1 MKRAITDVIVADD
14 HTLFR
19 AGLVRLLNTFP
30 AVRVVAETANATE
43 TLSTVGRIE
52 ADVLMLDLSM
62 PGAAGTSLVEA
73 VHAKVPELPILVLS
87 MHDEAA
93 LIRQALK
100 GGASGYVTKN
110 SEPEILGT
118 AIEKLAQGERYLAPV
133 IAQVLAFEFVEPQ
146 KDNGLTSREAQIL
159 KMIAKDGLP
168 LVQIANLLG
177 LSPKTVTTHKTN
189 IMAKLKVS
197 NNAELVKYALSH
209 EIEE

>member
-1 MKRAITDVIVADD
+1 MKRAVTRVIVADD

-30 AVRVVAETANATE
+30 AVRVVAEAANAAE
-43 TLSTVGRIE
+43 TLSTVGRVE

-73 VHAKVPELPILVLS
+73 VHNKVPELPILVLS

-100 GGASGYVTKN
+100 GGAAGYVTKN
-110 SEPEILGT
+110 SEPEILST

-189 IMAKLKVS
+189 IMAKLKVG

-209 EIEE
+209 DVES

>member
-30 AVRVVAETANATE
+30 AVRVVAETANAAE
-43 TLSTVGRIE
+43 TLGTVGRIA

-100 GGASGYVTKN
+100 GGAAGYVTKN
-110 SEPEILGT
+110 SEPEILGA

-133 IAQVLAFEFVEPQ
+133 IAQTLAFEFVEPQ
-146 KDNGLTSREAQIL
+146 KENGLTSREMQIL

-168 LVQIANLLG
+168 LVQIATLLG

>member
-1 MKRAITDVIVADD
+1 MKRAVTRVIVADD

-19 AGLVRLLNTFP
+19 AGLVRLLNTFA
-30 AVRVVAETANATE
+30 AVRVVAEAANATE
-43 TLSTVGRIE
+43 TLNTVGRVE

-73 VHAKVPELPILVLS
+73 VHNKVPELPILVLS

-100 GGASGYVTKN
+100 GGAAGYVTKN
-110 SEPEILGT
+110 SDPDILGT

-189 IMAKLKVS
+189 IMAKLKVA

-209 EIEE
+209 DVES

>member
-1 MKRAITDVIVADD
+1 MKRAITNVIVADD

-19 AGLVRLLNTFP
+19 AGLVKLLNTFP
-30 AVRVVAETANATE
+30 GVRVVAETSNAAE
-43 TLSTVGRIE
+43 TLATVERTA

-62 PGAAGTSLVEA
+62 PGASGTSLVEA
-73 VHAKVPELPILVLS
+73 VHTRTPELPILVLS

-93 LIRQALK
+93 LVRQALK
-100 GGASGYVTKN
+100 GGATGYVTKN
-110 SEPEILGT
+110 SEPEILG
-118 AIEKLAQGERYLAPV
+118 AAVEKLAQGERYLTPA
-133 IAQVLAFEFVEPQ
+133 IAQSLAFDFVEPQ
-146 KDNGLTSREAQIL
+146 NNGLTARESQIL

-168 LVQIANLLG
+168 LVQIAALLG

-209 EIEE
+209 EFED

>member
-30 AVRVVAETANATE
+30 AVRVVAETSNAAE
-43 TLSTVGRIE
+43 TLATVGRVD
-52 ADVLMLDLSM
+52 AHVLMLDLSM

-110 SEPEILGT
+110 AEPEILSA
-118 AIEKLAQGERYLAPV
+118 AIEKLARGERYLAPT

-146 KDNGLTSREAQIL
+146 KENGLTSREAQIL

-189 IMAKLKVS
+189 IMAKLKVN

-209 EIEE
+209 DLDA